1 MSCIMLFYKCDPST
15 TLYHSRTKLHEIVL
29 TFMDK
34 SYKSFKKN
42 VTPIR
47 LKSTQNSNPR
57 NTISISQFMVTNI
70 LGNDI
75 LFFLLMC
82 KSYMLTK
89 KKKF

>member
-1 MSCIMLFYKCDPST
+1 MSCIMIFYKYDPFNST
-15 TLYHSRTKLHEIVL
+15 VSRTKLHEIVL
-29 TFMDK
+29 PFMDK

-57 NTISISQFMVTNI
+57 STISISQFMVTDI

-82 KSYMLTK
+82 KSYVLIK
-89 KKKF
+89 KKKI